1 MSGVLH
7 SGMPLN
13 EETTAFLERA
23 YGLGPNDNILE
34 LLFYLGDGFP
44 DSRGRARRRIEELLK
59 GQDLGGFCI
68 IDVEYDKSVLALVYG
83 YSSRQAFEA
92 WYQYQIQLWRREMP
106 EDNLGFGITEVSCA
120 GHLREGYRQLEEHM
134 DWSLSLGDGTLISCP
149 EITRLQ
155 TEVCVYP
162 IELENQMKISICAG
176 DLPRVRKLA
185 QQFHAYFSG
194 IKIYTPGEI
203 KDSYVRF
210 LWSFLSIAKEVGH
223 MDGQAVEQREVL
235 DRVMSARTVWE
246 LRQPF
251 EAVLSALCLPGRED
265 GAVSL
270 TVKKAQSMIHEFY
283 SSGITLGEIA
293 NRLNISQEYLGAQ
306 FHKEVG
312 EPFSVYIRNYRLS
325 KAKELLIGTQ
335 FKQYEIAEKAGYT
348 DAKYFARV
356 FKECVG
362 MSPAEYRKSCK

>member
-23 YGLGPNDNILE
+23 YGLGTNDNILE

-210 LWSFLSIAKEVGH
+210 LWSFLSIAKEVG
-223 MDGQAVEQREVL
+223 
-235 DRVMSARTVWE
+235 
-246 LRQPF
+246 
-251 EAVLSALCLPGRED
+251 
-265 GAVSL
+265 
-270 TVKKAQSMIHEFY
+270 
-283 SSGITLGEIA
+283 
-293 NRLNISQEYLGAQ
+293 
-306 FHKEVG
+306 

-335 FKQYEIAEKAGYT
+335 FKQYEIAEKVGYT

-362 MSPAEYRKSCK
+362 VSPAEFRKSCK

>member
-1 MSGVLH
+1 MRLGVCDYLVKPIVMQEFVQTVRKLQVLCEQERRRTPETVGSLETVLSGVLH

-23 YGLGPNDNILE
+23 YGLGTNDNILE

-92 WYQYQIQLWRREMP
+92 WYQYQIRLWRREMP

-120 GHLREGYRQLEEHM
+120 G
-134 DWSLSLGDGTLISCP
+134 
-149 EITRLQ
+149 
-155 TEVCVYP
+155 
-162 IELENQMKISICAG
+162 
-176 DLPRVRKLA
+176 DLPRIRKLA

-203 KDSYVRF
+203 KHSYVRF
-210 LWSFLSIAKEVGH
+210 LWSFLSIA
-223 MDGQAVEQREVL
+223 
-235 DRVMSARTVWE
+235 
-246 LRQPF
+246 
-251 EAVLSALCLPGRED
+251 
-265 GAVSL
+265 
-270 TVKKAQSMIHEFY
+270 
-283 SSGITLGEIA
+283 
-293 NRLNISQEYLGAQ
+293 
-306 FHKEVG
+306 KEVG

-335 FKQYEIAEKAGYT
+335 FKQYEIAEKVGYT

-362 MSPAEYRKSCK
+362 VSPAEYRKSCK